1 MVSAVILINTGNIKS
16 IKLNNYKRT
25 YDKVI
30 NKKLYLKHVEN
41 YESSDLEIIGRW
53 NLQDNDEMIAY
64 GFIEGYQENNHDL
77 PQNNKLSIEL
87 VYGDILVVKISKS
100 TNKIIDLTCEDYENI
115 YKNKFYKENSEN
127 ESESEDDHEEYN
139 ENDNDSDDNLEENFD
154 GVDGDDDVI
163 LDEDGDEDDAC
174 EDLVEPIADEII
186 EDSDE
191 MSNEI
196 RIKIIDLLSS
206 VLDNSKAKILEKAIF
221 DYTTEISKKRNI
233 SVNWNNE
240 LFMKI
245 YVNKCRSIYSN
256 ITNKSNKDITKH
268 LKNIESLPYMSFQ
281 ELHPKIWKTLLD
293 EKYKRDKC
301 LYEEKQEAMTDQ
313 FRCGRCKSRECT
325 YYELQ
330 TRSAD
335 EAMTTFITCL
345 NCGNRWKQ

>member
-1 MVSAVILINTGNIKS
+1 MVSGVILITDGNIKS
-16 IKLNNYKRT
+16 VKLNNYKRT

-30 NKKLYLKHVEN
+30 NKKLYLKHAEN
-41 YESSDLEIIGRW
+41 YESSDLEIIGKW
-53 NLQDNDEMIAY
+53 DIPNNNQLIAY
-64 GFIEGYQENNHDL
+64 GFIEGYQESNHDL
-77 PQNNKLSIEL
+77 PQNNKMSIEI
-87 VYGDILVVKISKS
+87 VYGDILCIQISKS
-100 TNKIIDLTCEDYENI
+100 NNRIIDLTCEDYEDI
-115 YKNKFYKENSEN
+115 YKNKFYKDNSEN
-127 ESESEDDHEEYN
+127 ESESDDEHEDYN
-139 ENDNDSDDNLEENFD
+139 ENDADSDDNLEEKYD
-154 GVDGDDDVI
+154 GVDGEEETILDDDGEEEDGCEE
-163 LDEDGDEDDAC
+163 LDEQVTE
-174 EDLVEPIADEII
+174 EII

-196 RIKIIDLLSS
+196 RIKIIELFSTI
-206 VLDNSKAKILEKAIF
+206 LDNTKAKILEKALF
-221 DYTTEISKKRNI
+221 DYAINISKKRNI

-245 YVNKCRSIYSN
+245 YINKSRSIYSN
-256 ITNKSNKDITKH
+256 ITNKSNKDMSKH
-268 LKNIESLPYMSFQ
+268 LKNIEQLPHMSFQ
-281 ELHPKIWKTLLD
+281 ELYPKIWKTLLD

-313 FRCGRCKSRECT
+313 FKCGRCKSRECT